1 MREFHTT
8 VRHAPAVLHDLFA
21 MSFADEGQ
29 HEEAKGLSKSS
40 KSRSKSR
47 WKSKEGKKAA
57 IRQIS
62 VDPKPFAAV
71 ALTIPST
78 SEERDDAT
86 SVLLIRLKTTLEV
99 SHSEN
104 FSYRPD

>member
-29 HEEAKGLSKSS
+29 HEEAMGLSKSS
-40 KSRSKSR
+40 KGRSKSR
-47 WKSKEGKKAA
+47 WRSKEGEKAA
-57 IRQIS
+57 IRQIG
-62 VDPKPFAAV
+62 VDPKPFAAL

-78 SEERDDAT
+78 SQERDDTT
-86 SVLLIRLKTTLEV
+86 SALLVRLKTILEV
-99 SHSEN
+99 SLFEN
-104 FSYRPD
+104 FPYRSG

>member
-1 MREFHTT
+1 
-8 VRHAPAVLHDLFA
+8 

-40 KSRSKSR
+40 KDRSKSQ
-47 WKSKEGKKAA
+47 WKSKEGKEVA

-62 VDPKPFAAV
+62 FDPKPFAAL
-71 ALTIPST
+71 ALTVPSI
-78 SEERDDAT
+78 SKERDNAT
-86 SVLLIRLKTTLEV
+86 SALLVHLKSILEV

-104 FSYRPD
+104 FSYCPG